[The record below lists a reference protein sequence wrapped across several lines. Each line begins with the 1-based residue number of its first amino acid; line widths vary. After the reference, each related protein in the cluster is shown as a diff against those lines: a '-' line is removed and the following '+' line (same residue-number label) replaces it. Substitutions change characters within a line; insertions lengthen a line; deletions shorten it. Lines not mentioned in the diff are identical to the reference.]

1 MGSLM
6 ARPRKGPTQRAI
18 GVAVYFPPSVKK
30 RLQAV
35 ADADRRTLSNLV
47 VILVD
52 EALKARGA
60 R

>member
-1 MGSLM
+1 M
-6 ARPRKGPTQRAI
+6 ARPRKGPAKRAV
-18 GVAVYFPPSVKK
+18 GVAVYFPPTVKK

-35 ADADRRTLSNLV
+35 ADADRRTLSNLI

-52 EALKARGA
+52 EALKVRGA

>member
-1 MGSLM
+1 M

-18 GVAVYFPPSVKK
+18 GVAVYFPPTVKK

-35 ADADRRTLSNLV
+35 ADADRLTLSNLI

-60 R
+60 K